1 MAMLGMCANTFSIP
15 VVDNPYLSM
24 TINREDLGSGFNMG
38 VDRQN
43 THLVVS
49 GKIYY
54 SSQSLLKIPLSAPS
68 LGFPGSR
75 TYYQPAFGHVQP
87 FLAFRTQYP

>member
-1 MAMLGMCANTFSIP
+1 MSYSQHSQSYQNYQTVNMCRLVTILSMVMLGMCVNTFSMP

-43 THLVVS
+43 MNLVVS
-49 GKIYY
+49 G
-54 SSQSLLKIPLSAPS
+54 Q
-68 LGFPGSR
+68 F
-75 TYYQPAFGHVQP
+75 YQIVK
-87 FLAFRTQYP
+87 LYL

>member
-1 MAMLGMCANTFSIP
+1 MSYSQHSQSYQNYQTVNMCRLVTILSMVMLGMCVNTFSMP

-43 THLVVS
+43 MNLVVS
-49 GKIYY
+49 GWC
-54 SSQSLLKIPLSAPS
+54 
-68 LGFPGSR
+68 
-75 TYYQPAFGHVQP
+75 YQMSKPI
-87 FLAFRTQYP
+87 

>member
-1 MAMLGMCANTFSIP
+1 MCRLVTILSMVMLGMCVNTFSMP

-43 THLVVS
+43 INLVVS
-49 GKIYY
+49 GKIA
-54 SSQSLLKIPLSAPS
+54 LS
-68 LGFPGSR
+68 
-75 TYYQPAFGHVQP
+75 VQP
-87 FLAFRTQYP
+87 VQNLTQYSQAPLPPP